1 MRFAEVIVRVH
12 MDMDEQ
18 LGQITA
24 GTPRWSQP
32 AR

>member
-1 MRFAEVIVRVH
+1 MRFAEVIVRV
-12 MDMDEQ
+12 DMDEQ

-32 AR
+32 TR